1 VGGVRENGAEP
12 DIGQFDLRFDLERN
26 PVEEDRTV
34 IQRSAARSMRPGT
47 RLNNVYEIER
57 LVAQG
62 GMGEVYRGFNIQT
75 GDPVAIK
82 MIRPEFASDPEILD
96 LFRREASILHSF
108 TNDAIVR
115 YFVFSVDPQLGR
127 AYLAMEFVEGPSL
140 KKRLGSGPLALAEVR
155 ILQKRV
161 ASALEAAHGHGVVHR
176 DISPDNLI
184 MPDGDV
190 RSAKVIDFGIARA
203 RRAGEGTILGGGF
216 AGKLNYASPE
226 QLGLAG
232 ADVTAKSDIYSFGLV
247 LAEALLGRPID
258 MAGSQAEM
266 VDKRRVIPAELAWID
281 PTIRPLLQAML
292 QPLPEN
298 RPSSMA
304 EVAAWEPPAPTTA
317 RALKAPPL
325 ATERSGRMP
334 ALIGA
339 LIAVLSLGG
348 AAYVFRDD
356 LGHWAGTFSAP
367 APSAGLGEVAA
378 TSPTT
383 KLPPLT
389 SQQLP
394 PLAPSSGSLEGTGT
408 PSSPLESTSPG
419 QPETARIEP
428 PPASEPTGPP
438 PRPVT
443 AETLADA
450 LPPKSAQANVDLPPA
465 TVGSAYRAELPTF
478 ADPGGKGLRLAA
490 SGLPDGL
497 TFSDAGGGKGA
508 IEGVPQQPTRAS
520 IRIVATNL
528 HDRTA
533 QMTATLVVADQP
545 APPPGPVAKLETPTP
560 APLQKPSPLPVLP
573 QSSAPPQS
581 ATPQVSAPPSSA
593 PTVLAVMPA
602 PVDQSAPPAAPPVGA
617 TQQTAAREETHPTRP
632 SSLAP
637 SDSSALSVAP
647 ASAEEKAKAFIA
659 RFDGG
664 ECFLVEPLPG
674 STKAHEY
681 QAVGRA
687 IEPFRRFDSGYKREV
702 GVEANL
708 RVAPITAEQCPALD
722 LVRLAGPGR
731 PPLPRLT
738 LKNYEVGPG
747 QPLLGTISNLK
758 GRRLY
763 LVLVDNDG
771 LAHRLEA
778 KADASG
784 DSATFS
790 VPLTADASSVG
801 PMQML
806 LAIVS
811 DKPIPAFDSLHSANL
826 KLIGSRL
833 IDEARG
839 ASAAVEADF
848 FKFVN

>member
-1 VGGVRENGAEP
+1 
-12 DIGQFDLRFDLERN
+12 
-26 PVEEDRTV
+26 VEEDRTV

-115 YFVFSVDPQLGR
+115 YFVFSVDPQLER

-140 KKRLGSGPLALAEVR
+140 KKRLGSGPLSLAEVR

-304 EVAAWEPPAPTTA
+304 EVAAWEPPAPTAT
-317 RALKAPPL
+317 RALKAPPVSS
-325 ATERSGRMP
+325 ERSGRTP

-348 AAYVFRDD
+348 AAYVLRAD
-356 LGHWAGTFSAP
+356 LGRWAGTFSAP
-367 APSAGLGEVAA
+367 APSAGPGEEAA

-389 SQQLP
+389 SQHLP
-394 PLAPSSGSLEGTGT
+394 PFAPSSGPQEGTNPPSPPSKST
-408 PSSPLESTSPG
+408 PPEQL
-419 QPETARIEP
+419 ETARIEP
-428 PPASEPTGPP
+428 PPASEPAGPV

-450 LPPKSAQANVDLPPA
+450 LPPRAAQPNVDLPAA
-465 TVGSAYRAELPTF
+465 TVGSSYRAELPTF
-478 ADPGGKGLRLAA
+478 TDPGGKGLRLAA

-497 TFSDAGGGKGA
+497 TFTDAGDGKGA
-508 IEGVPQQPTRAS
+508 IEGIPQQATSAS

-533 QMTATLVVADQP
+533 QMTATLVVAGQQ
-545 APPPGPVAKLETPTP
+545 ALPPGLVAKLETPTP
-560 APLQKPSPLPVLP
+560 ALSQKPSPVPALP
-573 QSSAPPQS
+573 QPAAPPQS
-581 ATPQVSAPPSSA
+581 AAPQVSAPPPSP
-593 PTVLAVMPA
+593 PTVQAAA
-602 PVDQSAPPAAPPVGA
+602 PVSVNQNAPPASA
-617 TQQTAAREETHPTRP
+617 TPQTVAREEIRP
-632 SSLAP
+632 SQP
-637 SDSSALSVAP
+637 IPVAP
-647 ASAEEKAKAFIA
+647 TEQVPPPVARASAEEKAKAFIG

-664 ECFLVEPLPG
+664 ECFLIEPLPG
-674 STKAHEY
+674 STKPHEY
-681 QAVGRA
+681 QAVGQA

-722 LVRLAGPGR
+722 LVRLAAPGGR
-731 PPLPRLT
+731 PLPRLT

-747 QPLLGTISNLK
+747 QPLLGTISNLN

-811 DKPIPAFDSLHSANL
+811 DKSIPAFDALHSANL

-839 ASAAVEADF
+839 ASAAVEADY

>member
-1 VGGVRENGAEP
+1 
-12 DIGQFDLRFDLERN
+12 
-26 PVEEDRTV
+26 VEEDRTV
-34 IQRSAARSMRPGT
+34 VQRSAARSMRPGT

-258 MAGSQAEM
+258 MAGSQAQL
-266 VDKRRVIPAELAWID
+266 VDKRRVVPAELSWVE

-304 EVAAWEPPAPTTA
+304 EVAAWEPSVPKSS
-317 RALKAPPL
+317 RALKAPPV
-325 ATERSGRMP
+325 ASERSGRTP

-356 LGHWAGTFSAP
+356 LGRWAGTVSAP
-367 APSAGLGEVAA
+367 SPP
-378 TSPTT
+378 TSPTEQATSVAGT

-389 SQQLP
+389 LQHLP
-394 PLAPSSGSLEGTGT
+394 TLAPPSGTQEA
-408 PSSPLESTSPG
+408 PNSPMSPAVQPDSPAQNETSG
-419 QPETARIEP
+419 IEP
-428 PPASEPTGPP
+428 PPPEPQ
-438 PRPVT
+438 RPVT
-443 AETLADA
+443 AEALADA
-450 LPPKSAQANVDLPPA
+450 APPKVPQANVDLADA
-465 TVGSAYRAELPTF
+465 TVGSAYRAELPGF
-478 ADPGGKGLRLAA
+478 GDPGGKGLRLTA
-490 SGLPDGL
+490 SGLPAGL
-497 TFSDAGGGKGA
+497 TFSDLGGGKGA
-508 IEGVPQQPTRAS
+508 IEGVPEQATSAS
-520 IRIVATNL
+520 IRIVATNQ

-533 QMTATLVVADQP
+533 QMSATLVVGDKP
-545 APPPGPVAKLETPTP
+545 APAPVAKPETPTP
-560 APLQKPSPLPVLP
+560 AVTQKPSQPTAPPLP
-573 QSSAPPQS
+573 A
-581 ATPQVSAPPSSA
+581 ATQVSPPPPPIQAPA
-593 PTVLAVMPA
+593 LL
-602 PVDQSAPPAAPPVGA
+602 PVDQDAEPVTKPPSPTQQTVARAEPPAA
-617 TQQTAAREETHPTRP
+617 
-632 SSLAP
+632 
-637 SDSSALSVAP
+637 
-647 ASAEEKAKAFIA
+647 SAEDKAKTFVAS
-659 RFDGG
+659 FDGG
-664 ECFLVEPLPG
+664 ECFLIAPRPG
-674 STKAHEY
+674 ATKPHEY
-681 QAVGRA
+681 QAVGRV
-687 IEPFRRFDSGYKREV
+687 IEPFRRFDSAYKHAV
-702 GVEANL
+702 GVEDDLTLAL
-708 RVAPITAEQCPALD
+708 ISAEQCPALD
-722 LVRLAGPGR
+722 LVRLAAPDGR
-731 PPLPRLT
+731 PPPRLT
-738 LKNYEVGPG
+738 LKAYEVGRG
-747 QPLLGTISNLK
+747 QPLSGTISGLER
-758 GRRLY
+758 RRLY
-763 LVLVDNDG
+763 LILVDNDG
-771 LAHRLEA
+771 LVHRLET
-778 KADASG
+778 KIDPSG

-790 VPLTADASSVG
+790 VPLTADASSLG

-806 LAIVS
+806 LAIAS
-811 DKPIPAFDSLHSANL
+811 DKPVPSLEALHSANL
-826 KLIGSRL
+826 KLIASRL
-833 IDEARG
+833 VDDVRA
-839 ASAAVEADF
+839 ASASVGADY

>member
-1 VGGVRENGAEP
+1 
-12 DIGQFDLRFDLERN
+12 
-26 PVEEDRTV
+26 VEEDRTV
-34 IQRSAARSMRPGT
+34 FQRPPARSMRPGT

-82 MIRPEFASDPEILD
+82 MIRPEFSNDAEILD

-115 YFVFSVDPQLGR
+115 YFVFSVDPELQR

-140 KKRLGSGPLALAEVR
+140 KKRLGSGPLPLAEVR

-161 ASALEAAHGHGVVHR
+161 ASALEAAHAHGVVHR

-203 RRAGEGTILGGGF
+203 RRVGEGTILGGGF

-258 MAGSQAEM
+258 MAGSQVEM

-281 PTIRPLLQAML
+281 PTMRPLLQAML

-304 EVAAWEPPAPTTA
+304 EVAAWEPPAPTAA
-317 RALKAPPL
+317 RALKAPPV
-325 ATERSGRMP
+325 ANERSGRTP

-348 AAYVFRDD
+348 VAYVFRDD
-356 LGHWAGTFSAP
+356 LARWAGTFSA
-367 APSAGLGEVAA
+367 ASPSAGPGEEAT

-383 KLPPLT
+383 KLPLT

-394 PLAPSSGSLEGTGT
+394 PLVPSSGSQEGTNP
-408 PSSPLESTSPG
+408 PSPPAPESNPSKPT
-419 QPETARIEP
+419 ETARIEP
-428 PPASEPTGPP
+428 PAAPEPAGPA

-450 LPPKSAQANVDLPPA
+450 SPPRAAEANVDLPAA
-465 TVGSAYRAELPTF
+465 TVGSAYRAELPAF
-478 ADPGGKGLRLAA
+478 SDPGGKGLRLTA

-508 IEGVPQQPTRAS
+508 IEGVAQQATRAS

-533 QMTATLVVADQP
+533 QMTATLVVGDRPPP
-545 APPPGPVAKLETPTP
+545 APAPVAKLETPIP
-560 APLQKPSPLPVLP
+560 APPQKPSPVPVSP
-573 QSSAPPQS
+573 QPAPPPQS
-581 ATPQVSAPPSSA
+581 AAPQVSAHPPSA
-593 PTVLAVMPA
+593 PTVQVVTQA
-602 PVDQSAPPAAPPVGA
+602 PVDQSSAPVALPAGA
-617 TQQTAAREETHPTRP
+617 TPQTVAREETRP
-632 SSLAP
+632 SQPTSLAP
-637 SDSSALSVAP
+637 SEQLPPPVAP

-674 STKAHEY
+674 ATKPHEY
-681 QAVGRA
+681 QAVGQA
-687 IEPFRRFDSGYKREV
+687 IEPFRRFDSAYKREV
-702 GVEANL
+702 GVEADL
-708 RVAPITAEQCPALD
+708 TVAPITAEQCPALD
-722 LVRLAGPGR
+722 LVRLAAPAGR
-731 PPLPRLT
+731 PPPRLT
-738 LKNYEVGPG
+738 LKSYQVGPG
-747 QPLLGTISNLK
+747 QPLLGTISGLER
-758 GRRLY
+758 RRLY

-771 LAHRLEA
+771 LVHRLEA
-778 KADASG
+778 KVDASG
-784 DSATFS
+784 DFATFS
-790 VPLTADASSVG
+790 VPLTADASSIG
-801 PMQML
+801 PIQML

-811 DKPIPAFDSLHSANL
+811 DTPIGAFDTLHSANL

-833 IDEARG
+833 VDDARR
-839 ASAAVEADF
+839 ASAVVEADY
-848 FKFVN
+848 FKFVK

>member
-1 VGGVRENGAEP
+1 M
-12 DIGQFDLRFDLERN
+12 
-26 PVEEDRTV
+26 EEDRTV

-115 YFVFSVDPQLGR
+115 YFVFSVDPELQR

-140 KKRLGSGPLALAEVR
+140 KKRLGSGPLSLAEVR

-304 EVAAWEPPAPTTA
+304 EVAAWEPPAPTAT
-317 RALKAPPL
+317 RALKAPPV
-325 ATERSGRMP
+325 ASERSGRTP

-356 LGHWAGTFSAP
+356 LGRWAGTFSA
-367 APSAGLGEVAA
+367 ASPSAGPGEEAT

-394 PLAPSSGSLEGTGT
+394 PLAPSSGPQEGTNP
-408 PSSPLESTSPG
+408 PSPPSKSNPPEQL
-419 QPETARIEP
+419 ETARIEP
-428 PPASEPTGPP
+428 PPASEPAGPV

-450 LPPKSAQANVDLPPA
+450 LPPKAAQANVDLPAA
-465 TVGSAYRAELPTF
+465 TVGSSYRAELPTF
-478 ADPGGKGLRLAA
+478 TDPGGKGLRLAA

-508 IEGVPQQPTRAS
+508 IEGVPQQPTSAS

-545 APPPGPVAKLETPTP
+545 APLPEPAAKLETPTP
-560 APLQKPSPLPVLP
+560 APSQKPSPVPVLSQPAASP
-573 QSSAPPQS
+573 QPAAPR
-581 ATPQVSAPPSSA
+581 VSAPPPSP
-593 PTVLAVMPA
+593 PTVQAAA
-602 PVDQSAPPAAPPVGA
+602 PVSVNQNAAPAALPAAA
-617 TQQTAAREETHPTRP
+617 TPQTVAREEARP
-632 SSLAP
+632 SQPIPVAP
-637 SDSSALSVAP
+637 SEQVPPPVAR
-647 ASAEEKAKAFIA
+647 ASAEEKAKAFIG

-664 ECFLVEPLPG
+664 ECFLIEPLPG
-674 STKAHEY
+674 STKPHEY
-681 QAVGRA
+681 QAVGQA

-722 LVRLAGPGR
+722 LVRLAAPAGR
-731 PPLPRLT
+731 PAPRLA

-747 QPLLGTISNLK
+747 QPLLGTISNLE

-778 KADASG
+778 KVDASG

-811 DKPIPAFDSLHSANL
+811 DTPVPVLDTLHSANL

-833 IDEARG
+833 VDDARRAA
-839 ASAAVEADF
+839 ASVETDY

>member
-1 VGGVRENGAEP
+1 
-12 DIGQFDLRFDLERN
+12 
-26 PVEEDRTV
+26 VEEDRTV
-34 IQRSAARSMRPGT
+34 FQRSPARSMRPGT

-82 MIRPEFASDPEILD
+82 MIRPEFANDPEIFD

-108 TNDAIVR
+108 THDAIVR
-115 YFVFSVDPQLGR
+115 YFVFSVDPQLER

-140 KKRLGSGPLALAEVR
+140 KKRLGSGPLPLAEVR

-161 ASALEAAHGHGVVHR
+161 ASALEAAHQHSVVHR

-190 RSAKVIDFGIARA
+190 HSAKVIDFGIARA
-203 RRAGEGTILGGGF
+203 RRKGDETILGGAF

-232 ADVTAKSDIYSFGLV
+232 GDVTGKSDIYSFGLV

-258 MAGSQAEM
+258 MAGSQVEM
-266 VDKRRVIPAELAWID
+266 IDKRRVVPAELSWVE

-304 EVAAWEPPAPTTA
+304 EVAAWEPPAPKSS
-317 RALKAPPL
+317 RALRAP
-325 ATERSGRMP
+325 AVASERSGRAP

-356 LGHWAGTFSAP
+356 LARWTGTVSAP
-367 APSAGLGEVAA
+367 SLAPSPVEQAT
-378 TSPTT
+378 TSPTA

-394 PLAPSSGSLEGTGT
+394 TLAPSPGTQGATNPPSL
-408 PSSPLESTSPG
+408 PAA
-419 QPETARIEP
+419 QPNPPAQTETARIEP
-428 PPASEPTGPP
+428 PPATEPQP

-443 AETLADA
+443 AEALADA
-450 LPPKSAQANVDLPPA
+450 APPKVPQANLDLPAA
-465 TVGSAYRAELPTF
+465 TVGSAYRAELPSF
-478 ADPGGKGLRLAA
+478 GDPGGKGLRLTA
-490 SGLPDGL
+490 SGLPEGL
-497 TFSDAGGGKGA
+497 TFSDLGGGHGA
-508 IEGVPQQPTRAS
+508 IEGVPEQATSAS
-520 IRIVATNL
+520 VRIVATNQ

-533 QMTATLVVADQP
+533 QMTAMIVVGDKPASAPVAKVETPVAAPTQKPAHVPVSSQPAAPPQPAPSQSPAPTPSLPTVQAPTPPSAEQNTAP
-545 APPPGPVAKLETPTP
+545 APPPAARPQTIARKETP
-560 APLQKPSPLPVLP
+560 
-573 QSSAPPQS
+573 PPERFD
-581 ATPQVSAPPSSA
+581 ATPSEPP
-593 PTVLAVMPA
+593 
-602 PVDQSAPPAAPPVGA
+602 PP
-617 TQQTAAREETHPTRP
+617 
-632 SSLAP
+632 
-637 SDSSALSVAP
+637 VAP

-659 RFDGG
+659 SFDGG

-674 STKAHEY
+674 ATKPHEY

-687 IEPFRRFDSGYKREV
+687 IEPFRRFDSAYKREV
-702 GVEANL
+702 GVEADL
-708 RVAPITAEQCPALD
+708 TMAPITAEQCPALD
-722 LVRLAGPGR
+722 LVRVAAADGR
-731 PPLPRLT
+731 PPPRIT
-738 LKNYEVGPG
+738 LKNYEVGRG
-747 QPLLGTISNLK
+747 QPLMGTISGLDR
-758 GRRLY
+758 RRLY
-763 LVLVDNDG
+763 LILVDNDG
-771 LAHRLEA
+771 LVHRLDA
-778 KADASG
+778 KVDSNG

-790 VPLTADASSVG
+790 VPLTADASSIG

-806 LAIVS
+806 LAVVS
-811 DKPIPAFDSLHSANL
+811 DKPVPALDTLHSANL
-826 KLIGSRL
+826 KSMASRL
-833 IDEARG
+833 IDDARG
-839 ASAAVEADF
+839 ASASVRADY

>member
-1 VGGVRENGAEP
+1 M
-12 DIGQFDLRFDLERN
+12 
-26 PVEEDRTV
+26 EEDRTV

-115 YFVFSVDPQLGR
+115 YFVFSVDPELQR

-140 KKRLGSGPLALAEVR
+140 KKRLGSGPLPLAEVR

-161 ASALEAAHGHGVVHR
+161 ASALEAAHEHGVVHR

-226 QLGLAG
+226 QMGLAG
-232 ADVTAKSDIYSFGLV
+232 GDVTAKSDIYSFGLV
-247 LAEALLGRPID
+247 LAEALLGKPID

-266 VDKRRVIPAELAWID
+266 VDKRRVVPAELSWVD

-304 EVAAWEPPAPTTA
+304 EVAAWEPVDLSAA
-317 RALKAPPL
+317 RALKAPPV
-325 ATERSGRMP
+325 AVERSGRTP

-356 LGHWAGTFSAP
+356 LGRWAGTFSAP
-367 APSAGLGEVAA
+367 APAAGPGEEAA

-389 SQQLP
+389 SQQPP
-394 PLAPSSGSLEGTGT
+394 PLARPSGSQEGTGT
-408 PSSPLESTSPG
+408 PSSPAESNPPG

-428 PPASEPTGPP
+428 PPVSEPAGPP

-450 LPPKSAQANVDLPPA
+450 LPPKAAQANVDLPAA
-465 TVGSAYRAELPTF
+465 TVGSSYRAELPTF

-545 APPPGPVAKLETPTP
+545 APPPGPAAKLETPTP
-560 APLQKPSPLPVLP
+560 APSQKPSPVPVLP
-573 QSSAPPQS
+573 QPAAPPQS
-581 ATPQVSAPPSSA
+581 AAPQVSALPPSP
-593 PTVLAVMPA
+593 PTVQAAA
-602 PVDQSAPPAAPPVGA
+602 PVSVNQNAAPAGA
-617 TQQTAAREETHPTRP
+617 TPQTVAREETRPPQPT
-632 SSLAP
+632 SLAP
-637 SDSSALSVAP
+637 SENLPPPVAP
-647 ASAEEKAKAFIA
+647 ATAEEKAKAFIA

-664 ECFLVEPLPG
+664 ACFLIEPRPG
-674 STKAHEY
+674 STKPHEY
-681 QAVGRA
+681 QAVGQA

-722 LVRLAGPGR
+722 LVRLAAPDGR
-731 PPLPRLT
+731 QPPRLA

-747 QPLLGTISNLK
+747 QPLLGTISNLE

-778 KADASG
+778 KVDASG

-790 VPLTADASSVG
+790 VPLTADASSIG

-811 DKPIPAFDSLHSANL
+811 DKPIPAFDALHSANL

-839 ASAAVEADF
+839 ASAAVEADY

>member
-1 VGGVRENGAEP
+1 
-12 DIGQFDLRFDLERN
+12 
-26 PVEEDRTV
+26 VEEDRTV
-34 IQRSAARSMRPGT
+34 FQRPVARSMRPGA

-82 MIRPEFASDPEILD
+82 MIRPEFSDDPEILD

-108 TNDAIVR
+108 THDAIVR

-203 RRAGEGTILGGGF
+203 RRAGETTILGGAF

-232 ADVTAKSDIYSFGLV
+232 GDVTAKSDIYSFGLV
-247 LAEALLGRPID
+247 LAQALLGRPID
-258 MAGSQAEM
+258 MAGSQAELI
-266 VDKRRVIPAELAWID
+266 DKRRVVPAELAWVE
-281 PTIRPLLQAML
+281 PTMRPLLQAML

-298 RPSSMA
+298 RPASMA
-304 EVAAWEPPAPTTA
+304 EVASWEPEAPKVSV
-317 RALKAPPL
+317 ALKAPQV
-325 ATERSGRMP
+325 ASERSGRTP

-339 LIAVLSLGG
+339 VIAILSLGG

-356 LGHWAGTFSAP
+356 LGRWAGTLSSQRPP
-367 APSAGLGEVAA
+367 AGSSEEA
-378 TSPTT
+378 SISSTT

-389 SQQLP
+389 PQQLP
-394 PLAPSSGSLEGTGT
+394 PLAPSSGLQEGTNQPAQSASESN
-408 PSSPLESTSPG
+408 PSG
-419 QPETARIEP
+419 QTETARIEP
-428 PPASEPTGPP
+428 PSAPTPSAQAP
-438 PRPVT
+438 VPVT

-450 LPPKSAQANVDLPPA
+450 SPPKAAQANVDLPPA
-465 TVGSAYRAELPTF
+465 TVGSPYRAELQTF

-490 SGLPDGL
+490 SGLPEGL
-497 TFSDAGGGKGA
+497 TFSDLGGGKGA
-508 IEGVPQQPTRAS
+508 IEGVPEQATSAS
-520 IRIVATNL
+520 IHIVATNH

-533 QMTATLVVADQP
+533 QVSAALVVGDKP
-545 APPPGPVAKLETPTP
+545 APPLAPAVKLETPSP
-560 APLQKPSPLPVLP
+560 ALSQKPTSAPVALQP
-573 QSSAPPQS
+573 AAPPQS
-581 ATPQVSAPPSSA
+581 VVPQVSTPALSPPTTQATIPDSVDQNAAPGTHSSA
-593 PTVLAVMPA
+593 PGQQTVARVE
-602 PVDQSAPPAAPPVGA
+602 APPPQSPL
-617 TQQTAAREETHPTRP
+617 
-632 SSLAP
+632 SKP
-637 SDSSALSVAP
+637 SDKALPVAP
-647 ASAEEKAKAFIA
+647 LSREEKAKAFVA
-659 RFDGG
+659 SFDGG
-664 ECFLVEPLPG
+664 ECFLVQPLAGAASPN
-674 STKAHEY
+674 EY
-681 QAVGRA
+681 QAVGRT
-687 IEPFRRFDSGYKREV
+687 IEPFRRFDSAYKREV
-702 GVEANL
+702 GVEAQL
-708 RVAPITAEQCPALD
+708 TVAPITAEQCPALD
-722 LVRLAGPGR
+722 LVRLTPPDGR
-731 PPLPRLT
+731 QPARLA
-738 LKNYEVGPG
+738 LKSYEVGSRE
-747 QPLLGTISNLK
+747 PLSGTISNLE

-771 LAHRLEA
+771 LAHRLDA
-778 KADASG
+778 KVDANG
-784 DSATFS
+784 DSAIFDI
-790 VPLTADASSVG
+790 PLTADASSVG

-811 DKPIPAFDSLHSANL
+811 DKPIPTLDGLHSA
-826 KLIGSRL
+826 KLGSIASRL
-833 IDEARG
+833 IDDARG
-839 ASAAVEADF
+839 ASASVGADY

>member
-1 VGGVRENGAEP
+1 M
-12 DIGQFDLRFDLERN
+12 
-26 PVEEDRTV
+26 EEDKTV
-34 IQRSAARSMRPGT
+34 FQRPAARSMRPGT

-108 TNDAIVR
+108 THDAIVR
-115 YFVFSVDPQLGR
+115 YFVFSVDPQLDR

-140 KKRLGSGPLALAEVR
+140 KKRLGSGPLSLAEVR

-161 ASALEAAHGHGVVHR
+161 ASALEAAHEHGVVHR

-203 RRAGEGTILGGGF
+203 RRAGETTILGGAF

-232 ADVTAKSDIYSFGLV
+232 GDVTAKSDIYSFGLV
-247 LAEALLGRPID
+247 LAHALLGRPID
-258 MAGSQAEM
+258 MAGSQAELI
-266 VDKRRVIPAELAWID
+266 DKRRVIPAELAWID
-281 PTIRPLLQAML
+281 PTMRPLLHTML
-292 QPLPEN
+292 EPLPEN

-304 EVAAWEPPAPTTA
+304 EVAAWEPPAPTAT
-317 RALKAPPL
+317 RALKAPPV
-325 ATERSGRMP
+325 ASERSGRTP

-339 LIAVLSLGG
+339 LIAALSLGG
-348 AAYVFRDD
+348 AAYVFRED
-356 LGHWAGTFSAP
+356 LARWTGTVSS
-367 APSAGLGEVAA
+367 PSPGPTEQAA

-389 SQQLP
+389 PQQLP
-394 PLAPSSGSLEGTGT
+394 PLAPPSGSPEGTSP
-408 PSSPLESTSPG
+408 PSSPPESNPLG
-419 QPETARIEP
+419 QAETARIEP
-428 PPASEPTGPP
+428 PPAPEPAGPP

-450 LPPKSAQANVDLPPA
+450 LPPRATQANVDLPAA
-465 TVGSAYRAELPTF
+465 TVGSDYRAELPTF

-497 TFSDAGGGKGA
+497 TFRDVGGGKGA
-508 IEGVPQQPTRAS
+508 IEGVPQQATSAS

-528 HDRTA
+528 HDRTG
-533 QMTATLVVADQP
+533 QMTATLVVGD
-545 APPPGPVAKLETPTP
+545 K
-560 APLQKPSPLPVLP
+560 
-573 QSSAPPQS
+573 
-581 ATPQVSAPPSSA
+581 
-593 PTVLAVMPA
+593 PA
-602 PVDQSAPPAAPPVGA
+602 PVVKVEPAIPASSQRPSPSPVSPKPVASQELPPAAPPPSPPTAPASIGQSA
-617 TQQTAAREETHPTRP
+617 TPAAAPPEAKPQTVAREETPSSQPT
-632 SSLAP
+632 SLAP
-637 SDSSALSVAP
+637 SEPLPPPVAA
-647 ASAEEKAKAFIA
+647 ASTEEKAKAFIA

-664 ECFLVEPLPG
+664 DCFLVEPLPG
-674 STKAHEY
+674 STKPHEY
-681 QAVGRA
+681 QAVGQP
-687 IEPFRRFDSGYKREV
+687 IEPFRRFDSAYKREV

-708 RVAPITAEQCPALD
+708 RVAPISAEQCPALD
-722 LVRLAGPGR
+722 LVRLAAPGGR
-731 PPLPRLT
+731 PPRVA

-771 LAHRLEA
+771 TAHKLDA
-778 KADASG
+778 KTDASG
-784 DSATFS
+784 DSANFS
-790 VPLTADASSVG
+790 VPLTADASSIG

-811 DKPIPAFDSLHSANL
+811 DKPVPALDALHSASL
-826 KLIGSRL
+826 KSMASRL
-833 IDEARG
+833 IDDARG
-839 ASAAVEADF
+839 ASASVGADY